1 MMIDSISNA
10 GMAMPPPP
18 RGQGEASLTDDQKQL
33 ITDTLSKFDADSLTE
48 SDATSIVSSFQE
60 AGIQPGRELAE
71 AMEAAGF
78 DAKAVGDMAGVQGP
92 PPGGPQGQSGG
103 INISEE
109 LLEELYTLLDQYY
122 AEETTDVDRSSLMDT
137 ISELLGSENSIFS
150 AKA

>member
-1 MMIDSISNA
+1 MIDSISNT

-18 RGQGEASLTDDQKQL
+18 HGHGGASLTDDQKQL

-60 AGIQPGRELAE
+60 AGIQPGMELAQ

-92 PPGGPQGQSGG
+92 PPGGSQGQSGG

-137 ISELLGSENSIFS
+137 ISKLLGSENSIFS